1 MKYPFIL
8 FFRHDK
14 YEYIDKTL
22 ADNSSKI
29 DCTLHII
36 NKKEKLNKFYK
47 QIYTFLIVFG
57 KTKELTNI

>member
-14 YEYIDKTL
+14 YQHIDNILTE
-22 ADNSSKI
+22 NSNKL

-36 NKKEKLNKFYK
+36 NKKESLNKFFK
-47 QIYTFLIVFG
+47 Q
-57 KTKELTNI
+57 TN